1 MPKVTIRDVAKH
13 AGVSFKTV
21 SRVIN
26 AEPFVKETTRKKVQA
41 AIDELGYVVS
51 LPAKRLSSG
60 QSYTLGLIFHNASWH
75 YIQDVQKGVIE
86 TARKFGYHT
95 LMHPCDVRRAEDID
109 EILTMLSQRL
119 VDGLIFT
126 PPADNAQSLIQK
138 LGELDFPFICLS
150 PKDRDNIRLY
160 VTTSDR
166 QGAFEMT
173 QYLIRLGHIRIG
185 FIHGPAEQYAPH
197 DRFLGYKQALADSGI
212 KFNAD
217 IVAYGNDYYESGQI
231 ATQKLLTHNPQP
243 TAIFS
248 NNDEMAAGAIAAIFE
263 AGLRVPQDISVAG
276 FDNIPLAAQIWPP
289 LTTVE
294 QPIFEMAS
302 HATTHL
308 VKMLNG
314 ENDFDKELKIP
325 TQVIIRK
332 STANYLNER

>member
-1 MPKVTIRDVAKH
+1 MSKITIRDVAKH

-26 AEPFVKETTRKKVQA
+26 NEPFVKEATRQKVQT
-41 AIDELGYVVS
+41 AIDELGYVIS

-95 LMHPCDVRRAEDID
+95 LMHPCDVSHAADID
-109 EILTMLSQRL
+109 EILTMISQRL

-126 PPADNAQSLIQK
+126 PPADNAQPLIQK
-138 LGELDFPFICLS
+138 LQELGFPFICLS
-150 PKDRDNIRLY
+150 PKDRENIHPY

-173 QYLIRLGHIRIG
+173 QYLLNLGHSRIG
-185 FIHGPAEQYAPH
+185 FIHGPDEQYAPH
-197 DRFLGYKQALADSGI
+197 DRFLGYQQALTAAEIEFDP
-212 KFNAD
+212 AL
-217 IVAYGNDYYESGQI
+217 VVYGNDYYESGHA
-231 ATQKLLTHNPQP
+231 ATQHLLTLTPQP
-243 TAIFS
+243 SAIFC

-263 AGLRVPQDISVAG
+263 AGLRVPENLSVVG

-294 QPIFEMAS
+294 QPIFEMAA

-308 VKMLNG
+308 VKMLG
-314 ENDFDKELKIP
+314 GKTDFDPELKIP
-325 TQVIIRK
+325 TKLFIRK
-332 STANYLNER
+332 STSKI